1 MTSNVLPLHFAPSQA
16 SSSENSIVDNMLEGY
31 KIKSALPFQ
40 IFSTLTWQNDV
51 GPFWDPQ
58 DISRMFLHE
67 INPKLQHFWLISLL
81 PVLQIT
87 IRKILTH
94 TFAPP
99 RYPVKRH
106 QHNFFQVNHK
116 KGGFFFYV

>member
-1 MTSNVLPLHFAPSQA
+1 MTKKTSHNNSKRKKTFALKVGIQTYQILTNDDEVCIPSLSVILLA
-16 SSSENSIVDNMLEGY
+16 V
-31 KIKSALPFQ
+31 
-40 IFSTLTWQNDV
+40 
-51 GPFWDPQ
+51 
-58 DISRMFLHE
+58 
-67 INPKLQHFWLISLL
+67 QHFWLISLL